1 MFPLADQTAGPNG
14 LNFLVDTGGDL
25 KAKIELLN
33 KIKFFYKQC
42 RALKLVIDNFQ
53 SCSNTYF
60 QSHLVLFWSELKL
73 LVIVQ
78 IRKMGPSF
86 SWEVA

>member
-33 KIKFFYKQC
+33 KIQFFTGN
-42 RALKLVIDNFQ
+42 A
-53 SCSNTYF
+53 
-60 QSHLVLFWSELKL
+60 
-73 LVIVQ
+73 
-78 IRKMGPSF
+78 GPLS
-86 SWEVA
+86 